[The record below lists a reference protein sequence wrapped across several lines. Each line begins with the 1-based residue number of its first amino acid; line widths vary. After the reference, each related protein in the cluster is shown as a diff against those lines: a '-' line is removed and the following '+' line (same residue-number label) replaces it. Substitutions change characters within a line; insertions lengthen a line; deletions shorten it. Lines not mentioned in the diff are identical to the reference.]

1 MLNCILDLQI
11 LNKYIHRTNTPPP
24 LPLKKGGTGAFFFI
38 MKKSIGR
45 KYRYKF
51 TRKRGGGWCAGI
63 EPLFACGILTEVAC
77 YYNILIH

>member
-24 LPLKKGGTGAFFFI
+24 SPSKKGGPVHFFFI

-51 TRKRGGGWCAGI
+51 TRKGGGGVQGLNRCLLVVFLQKLLAI
-63 EPLFACGILTEVAC
+63 ITF
-77 YYNILIH
+77 

>member
-24 LPLKKGGTGAFFFI
+24 SPSKKGGPVHFFFI

-51 TRKRGGGWCAGI
+51 TRKRGGGVI